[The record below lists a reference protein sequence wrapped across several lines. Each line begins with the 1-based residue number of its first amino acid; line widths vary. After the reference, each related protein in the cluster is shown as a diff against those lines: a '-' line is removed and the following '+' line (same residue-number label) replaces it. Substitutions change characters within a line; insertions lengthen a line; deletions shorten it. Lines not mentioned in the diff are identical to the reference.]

1 VAVKA
6 EVELKDGYSGIF
18 LSYAQPANVQ
28 KLVAI
33 VPYIGTEKYVFTIVL
48 NETPNNVTIPI
59 TVTFYDVVGNY
70 YVQRLF
76 IDKATFMITTIKI
89 TTIIQERILTKVE
102 TITQTVSMT
111 EIITS
116 TIIGSEALPI
126 HMTVI
131 PLAIIPIPIIV
142 MLAIYLLTKKRRL

>member
-1 VAVKA
+1 
-6 EVELKDGYSGIF
+6 
-18 LSYAQPANVQ
+18 
-28 KLVAI
+28 
-33 VPYIGTEKYVFTIVL
+33 VFTIVL
-48 NETPNNVTIPI
+48 NKTPNNVTIPI

-70 YVQRLF
+70 YEQRLF

-126 HMTVI
+126 HMIVI
-131 PLAIIPIPIIV
+131 PLAMLPIPIIV